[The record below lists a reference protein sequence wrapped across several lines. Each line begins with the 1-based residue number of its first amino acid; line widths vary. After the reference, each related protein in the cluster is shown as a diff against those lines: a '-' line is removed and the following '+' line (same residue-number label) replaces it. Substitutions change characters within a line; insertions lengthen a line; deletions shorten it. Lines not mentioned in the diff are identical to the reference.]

1 MRFRAVYR
9 PARVSSPGVSVLPP
23 SPAGLAR
30 GGYAAAF
37 REKGTGMSE
46 IAVVAISVAKP
57 GYEEQ
62 LRQALEGIVG
72 PTRKEAG
79 VLQYDLHRDVQEP
92 RRFVFVER
100 WESAEAL
107 AVHAKSAHIDAYR
120 KAVADWVEHAEIR
133 VVSKIA

>member
-1 MRFRAVYR
+1 MA
-9 PARVSSPGVSVLPP
+9 
-23 SPAGLAR
+23 
-30 GGYAAAF
+30 
-37 REKGTGMSE
+37 E

-57 GYEEQ
+57 GHEEL
-62 LRQALEGIVG
+62 LREALEGIVG

-100 WESAEAL
+100 WVSQDAL
-107 AVHAKSAHIDAYR
+107 AAHAKSAHIQVYK
-120 KAVADWVEHAEIR
+120 KAAADWIEHAEIR

>member
-1 MRFRAVYR
+1 MLLFFVKGRA
-9 PARVSSPGVSVLPP
+9 S
-23 SPAGLAR
+23 
-30 GGYAAAF
+30 
-37 REKGTGMSE
+37 MSE

-72 PTRKEAG
+72 PTRKEPGA
-79 VLQYDLHRDVQEP
+79 LQYDLHRDVQEP

-100 WESAEAL
+100 WESQEAL
-107 AVHAKSAHIDAYR
+107 AAHAKSAHIAAYR
-120 KAVADWVEHAEIR
+120 KVAADWVEHAEIR

>member
-1 MRFRAVYR
+1 MA
-9 PARVSSPGVSVLPP
+9 
-23 SPAGLAR
+23 
-30 GGYAAAF
+30 
-37 REKGTGMSE
+37 E

-57 GYEEQ
+57 GHEEL
-62 LRQALEGIVG
+62 LREALEGIVG

-100 WESAEAL
+100 WESQDAL
-107 AVHAKSAHIDAYR
+107 AVHAQSAHIQAYK
-120 KAVADWVEHAEIR
+120 KAAADWIEHAEIR

>member
-1 MRFRAVYR
+1 MA
-9 PARVSSPGVSVLPP
+9 
-23 SPAGLAR
+23 
-30 GGYAAAF
+30 
-37 REKGTGMSE
+37 E

-57 GYEEQ
+57 GHEEL
-62 LRQALEGIVG
+62 LREALEGIVG

-100 WESAEAL
+100 WESQDAL
-107 AVHAKSAHIDAYR
+107 AAHAKSAHIQAY
-120 KAVADWVEHAEIR
+120 KEAAADWIEHAEIR

>member
-1 MRFRAVYR
+1 MLLLFLKQRRA
-9 PARVSSPGVSVLPP
+9 
-23 SPAGLAR
+23 
-30 GGYAAAF
+30 
-37 REKGTGMSE
+37 GMAE

-62 LRQALEGIVG
+62 LRKALEGIVG
-72 PTRKEAG
+72 PTREEPGA
-79 VLQYDLHRDVQEP
+79 LQYDLHRDVQEP

-100 WESAEAL
+100 WASKEAL
-107 AVHAKSAHIDAYR
+107 AAHAASAHIAAYK